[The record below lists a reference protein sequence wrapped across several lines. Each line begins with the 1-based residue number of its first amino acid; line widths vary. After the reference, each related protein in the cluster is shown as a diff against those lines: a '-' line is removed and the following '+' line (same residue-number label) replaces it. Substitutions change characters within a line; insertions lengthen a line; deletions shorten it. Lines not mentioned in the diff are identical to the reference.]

1 MVSDIKCLLH
11 WRFCFESLTFISSFP
26 KKSVRCREISAIK
39 FVLYKE
45 VSLYFDSLKPEILFA
60 VDEIRLKKNTI
71 ILKKQQDLNKSAI
84 ETTVI
89 ELPKLNVIENKK
101 NVSMFWFISL
111 SQQFFWWNQIFK
123 HHHEIICQMELSFP
137 LNTRQLIIQI
147 L

>member
-11 WRFCFESLTFISSFP
+11 WRFCFESLIFISSFP
-26 KKSVRCREISAIK
+26 KKSVRCREISAVK

-45 VSLYFDSLKPEILFA
+45 VSLYFDSLKPGILFA

-84 ETTVI
+84 ETIVI

-101 NVSMFWFISL
+101 KCLNVLIHFIKSTVL
-111 SQQFFWWNQIFK
+111 LMKPN
-123 HHHEIICQMELSFP
+123 L
-137 LNTRQLIIQI
+137 
-147 L
+147 

>member
-71 ILKKQQDLNKSAI
+71 ILRKQQDLNKSAI

-101 NVSMFWFISL
+101 KM
-111 SQQFFWWNQIFK
+111 SQCFD
-123 HHHEIICQMELSFP
+123 SFYQVNSSSDETKS
-137 LNTRQLIIQI
+137 LNTITRFFAKWNCLSHLIHVS
-147 L
+147 

>member
-26 KKSVRCREISAIK
+26 KKSVRCREISAVK

-45 VSLYFDSLKPEILFA
+45 VSLYSDSLKPEILIA
-60 VDEIRLKKNTI
+60 VYKIRTKKNTIMLRKQNKILKKNTI

-84 ETTVI
+84 ETNVI

-101 NVSMFWFISL
+101 NVSMF
-111 SQQFFWWNQIFK
+111 
-123 HHHEIICQMELSFP
+123 
-137 LNTRQLIIQI
+137 
-147 L
+147 

>member
-26 KKSVRCREISAIK
+26 KKSVRCREISAVK

-71 ILKKQQDLNKSAI
+71 MLRKQNKILTKAL
-84 ETTVI
+84 
-89 ELPKLNVIENKK
+89 
-101 NVSMFWFISL
+101 
-111 SQQFFWWNQIFK
+111 
-123 HHHEIICQMELSFP
+123 
-137 LNTRQLIIQI
+137 
-147 L
+147 

>member
-11 WRFCFESLTFISSFP
+11 WRFCFESLTIISSFP

-71 ILKKQQDLNKSAI
+71 ILRKQQDLNKSAI

-101 NVSMFWFISL
+101 KCLNVLIHFIKSTVL
-111 SQQFFWWNQIFK
+111 LMKPN
-123 HHHEIICQMELSFP
+123 L
-137 LNTRQLIIQI
+137 
-147 L
+147 

>member
-11 WRFCFESLTFISSFP
+11 WRFCFESLTIISSFP

-71 ILKKQQDLNKSAI
+71 ILRKRNK
-84 ETTVI
+84 
-89 ELPKLNVIENKK
+89 
-101 NVSMFWFISL
+101 
-111 SQQFFWWNQIFK
+111 
-123 HHHEIICQMELSFP
+123 
-137 LNTRQLIIQI
+137 I
-147 L
+147 LTKAL